1 MKPSLSASALKYI
14 ALAAMLLDHMAYYL
28 SLPLPL
34 RWVGRLAAPIFLF
47 FVVEG
52 FCHTRR
58 FGRYLLRM
66 YAVAVGMG
74 LVNTLLARY
83 AAGFRPDGITP
94 QNGICATFF
103 LLLLMLRGLSL
114 LQQRRWA
121 AGLALAAAPFAL
133 PLLLAR
139 LLPGPVCSLLFGT
152 VLPSPYSCEGGVPFL
167 LLGLLLYAFRARR
180 GVQLGAY
187 VLFSLGVYLLPA
199 LQGGC
204 SVSLLLWGYYQWM
217 MVFAALPLS
226 CYNGARGSAPR
237 WLFYVFYPAHVYLL
251 WALGAL
257 L

>member
-66 YAVAVGMG
+66 YAVAMGMG

-103 LLLLMLRGLSL
+103 LLLLMLRA
-114 LQQRRWA
+114 RRPADA
-121 AGLALAAAPFAL
+121 ARALRRPRCAGTGIPH
-133 PLLLAR
+133 R
-139 LLPGPVCSLLFGT
+139 RQSLPGWRGCCRHCRYRCLQT
-152 VLPSPYSCEGGVPFL
+152 PS
-167 LLGLLLYAFRARR
+167 R
-180 GVQLGAY
+180 
-187 VLFSLGVYLLPA
+187 
-199 LQGGC
+199 
-204 SVSLLLWGYYQWM
+204 
-217 MVFAALPLS
+217 
-226 CYNGARGSAPR
+226 
-237 WLFYVFYPAHVYLL
+237 
-251 WALGAL
+251 
-257 L
+257 

>member
-1 MKPSLSASALKYI
+1 MKPSLSSSALKYI

-52 FCHTRR
+52 FCHTRC

-74 LVNTLLARY
+74 LVNTLLARC

-103 LLLLMLRGLSL
+103 LLLLILRGLSL
-114 LQQRRWA
+114 LQQRQWA
-121 AGLALAAAPFAL
+121 AGLTLAAAPFVL

-180 GVQLGAY
+180 EIQLGAY

-199 LQGGC
+199 LQSGC

-217 MVFAALPLS
+217 MVFAVLPLA
-226 CYNGARGSAPR
+226 CYNGVRGSAPR
-237 WLFYVFYPAHVYLL
+237 WLFYVFYPAHIYLL